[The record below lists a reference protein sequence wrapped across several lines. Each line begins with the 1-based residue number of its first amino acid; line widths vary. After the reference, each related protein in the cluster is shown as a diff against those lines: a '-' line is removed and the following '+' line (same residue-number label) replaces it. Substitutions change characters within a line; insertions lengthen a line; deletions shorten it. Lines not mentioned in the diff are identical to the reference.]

1 MSAMEGRLPEIHELP
16 YEDAFEILTK
26 KRGYSAERA
35 DEIIA
40 ISRGESSGDIHFDYG
55 DDD

>member
-1 MSAMEGRLPEIHELP
+1 MVHELP
-16 YEDAFEILTK
+16 YEVAMDILTSD
-26 KRGYSAERA
+26 GYTTERA

-40 ISRGESSGDIHFDYG
+40 ISRGESSGDRVAEYG